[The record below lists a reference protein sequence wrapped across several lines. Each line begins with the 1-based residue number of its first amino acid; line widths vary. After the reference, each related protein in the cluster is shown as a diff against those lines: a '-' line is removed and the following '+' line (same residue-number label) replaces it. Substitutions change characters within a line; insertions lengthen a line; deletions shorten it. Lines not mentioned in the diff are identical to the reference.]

1 MGSFN
6 ELREKTDLN
15 SLKIL
20 DNLLKETYAK
30 GTEGQKIQ
38 DIYATYMDMDKRNA
52 DGIVLL
58 KVI

>member
-1 MGSFN
+1 MKTAQIPADKNKLGSFN

-30 GTEGQKIQ
+30 
-38 DIYATYMDMDKRNA
+38 RN
-52 DGIVLL
+52 
-58 KVI
+58 